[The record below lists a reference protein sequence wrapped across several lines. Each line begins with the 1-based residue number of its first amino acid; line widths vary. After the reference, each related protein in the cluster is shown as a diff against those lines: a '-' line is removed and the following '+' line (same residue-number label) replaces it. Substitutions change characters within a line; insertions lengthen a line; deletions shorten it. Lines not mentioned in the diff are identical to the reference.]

1 MSSAAVEA
9 CSPFQFGI
17 SMITEVTTVSTS
29 MIADELRVAGRPCI
43 ARAFYS

>member
-17 SMITEVTTVSTS
+17 SMITEVTTVS
-29 MIADELRVAGRPCI
+29 DEHDRDEPE
-43 ARAFYS
+43 